1 MVSCLNAECK
11 NGKVPG
17 VIASGRGSAKVPLVG
32 AVMRWGWTNCRSCSP
47 KDKDPAYVAVKRTKE
62 EIDERWR
69 LAEARAEYKPVQPAT
84 QLQRIRLAT
93 KDPPPIATSPPPD
106 NGRLDKLLDQVT
118 KLSEQV
124 SQLLE
129 ENRQLRS
136 EIAGASPP
144 KSRVKKSVA
153 AKARPS

>member
-1 MVSCLNAECK
+1 MASCQNPECRG
-11 NGKVPG
+11 GKVPG
-17 VIASGRGSAKVPLVG
+17 VIASGRGSAKVPLIG
-32 AVMRWGWTNCRSCSP
+32 AVMRWGPVNCRACSP
-47 KDKDPAYVAVKRTKE
+47 KDKDPAYVAVRRTKE

-69 LAEARAEYKPVQPAT
+69 LAEARAEYKPVQPST
-84 QLQRIRLAT
+84 QLQRIKLAA

-106 NGRLDKLLDQVT
+106 NSRLDKLLDQVT

-129 ENRQLRS
+129 ENRSLRAQI
-136 EIAGASPP
+136 EASALP